1 MLTDGS
7 HARLVHSVTRGASRN
22 VSAPEHVKRSWL
34 RCLDEYGLDP
44 ESGGEPAVVSQQEL
58 AARKEQSLEL
68 LSFADTEMA
77 HLHRQLAGSGH
88 SIILTDRDGVLLS
101 HYGDPAFRHAAAR
114 AGLVP
119 GGVWSERH
127 GGTNGM
133 GTCLAERTPLIVH
146 REQHFLARN
155 TGLTC
160 CAAPIFDPAGELA
173 AVLDASG
180 ESDRAQQH
188 TLVLVNL
195 SAQAIE
201 KRLFLHRFRD
211 AFVVRFH
218 SRPELVGTSSE
229 GMLAFDAEGRI
240 AAVDRNALFQLGCK
254 QATDLM
260 GGAPLERVFNISLPA
275 LLGRCRKKSFHPL
288 PVYEMRHGGRFFAL
302 AQEPESAQASA
313 ARAAPPARTPTASPA
328 PATSPL
334 DELDFGDPVMARS
347 IRAAKR
353 VASRALPILLV
364 GETGTGKELFARALH
379 AASER
384 AGAPFVAVSCG
395 ELSEPLLQSALTQAR
410 GGTLFLDDVG
420 ELPGALQARL
430 LDVLE
435 HREAGAASAEQ
446 RADDVRLIAASAASL
461 ESRIRRK
468 EFREDLFYRLQGL
481 ALTLPRLCERADKR
495 ALIRHVFAQEAA
507 DTPSVSLS
515 ESLIEALCAQRWPGN
530 LRQLR
535 NVLRAMI
542 ALRSGDRLDVADLP
556 SDYSLGARIIEAEPT
571 AEGLNALG
579 RAERAALLRELEQE
593 RGNIS
598 HVARNLGVSRN
609 AVYRKMH
616 RLRIA
621 WPAKDSQH

>member
-7 HARLVHSVTRGASRN
+7 HARLVHSVIRGTSRSAN
-22 VSAPEHVKRSWL
+22 APEHVMRSWL
-34 RCLDEYGLDP
+34 RCADEYGLDP
-44 ESGGEPAVVSQQEL
+44 ETGAQPAVLSQQEFV
-58 AARKEQSLEL
+58 ARKEQSQDL
-68 LSFADTEMA
+68 LSFADTELA

-101 HYGDPAFRHAAAR
+101 YYGDPSFRHAAAR

-119 GGVWSERH
+119 GGVWSERY

-133 GTCLAERTPLIVH
+133 GTCLAERAPLIVH
-146 REQHFLARN
+146 RDQHYLARN

-160 CAAPIFDPAGELA
+160 CAAPIFDPAGQLA
-173 AVLDASG
+173 GVLDASG

-218 SRPELVGTSSE
+218 SRPELVGTASE
-229 GMLAFDAEGRI
+229 GMLAFDADGRI

-254 QATDLM
+254 QAADLM
-260 GGAPLERVFNISLPA
+260 SGAPLERVFNISLPA

-288 PVYEMRHGGRFFAL
+288 PVYEMRHGGRFFAV
-302 AQEPESAQASA
+302 AQEPESTQGAP
-313 ARAAPPARTPTASPA
+313 RAAPERARPA
-328 PATSPL
+328 PAAPVPTSSPL
-334 DELDFGDPVMARS
+334 DELDLGDPVMARS

-384 AGAPFVAVSCG
+384 AAGAFVAVSCG
-395 ELSEPLLQSALTQAR
+395 ELSEALLQSALAQAR
-410 GGTLFLDDVG
+410 GGTLFLDDIG

-430 LDVLE
+430 LHVLE
-435 HREAGAASAEQ
+435 HREAGAAPGE
-446 RADDVRLIAASAASL
+446 RRVDDVRLIAASAASL
-461 ESRIRRK
+461 EARIRRQ

-481 ALTLPRLCERADKR
+481 ALTLPRLSERADKR
-495 ALIRHVFAQEAA
+495 ALVRHVFAQEAA

-515 ESLIEALCAQRWPGN
+515 EPLMDALCAQRWPGN

-535 NVLRAMI
+535 NALRAMI

-556 SDYSLGARIIEAEPT
+556 PDYSLGPRVAGADST
-571 AEGLNALG
+571 AEGLNALAM
-579 RAERAALLRELEQE
+579 AERAALLRELEHE
-593 RGNIS
+593 HGNIS

-609 AVYRKMH
+609 AVYRKMQ

-621 WPAKDSQH
+621 WPAREPRH

>member
-7 HARLVHSVTRGASRN
+7 HSRLVQSVTRGASRN
-22 VSAPEHVKRSWL
+22 AAAPEHVKRSWL

-44 ESGGEPAVVSQQEL
+44 ESSREPAVVSNQEL
-58 AARKEQSLEL
+58 LARKEQSLEL

-77 HLHRQLAGSGH
+77 NLHRQLAGSGH

-101 HYGDPAFRHAAAR
+101 HYGDPSFRHAAAR

-146 REQHFLARN
+146 RDQHFLARN

-180 ESDRAQQH
+180 ESDRAQHH

-254 QATDLM
+254 QAADLM
-260 GGAPLERVFNISLPA
+260 SGAPLERVFNISLPA

-302 AQEPESAQASA
+302 AQEPESAQGT
-313 ARAAPPARTPTASPA
+313 ARAAPPARPAAATPA
-328 PATSPL
+328 PVSSPL

-353 VASRALPILLV
+353 VAARALPILLV

-379 AASER
+379 AAGER
-384 AGAPFVAVSCG
+384 ASAPFVAVSCG
-395 ELSEPLLQSALTQAR
+395 ELSEELLQGALAR
-410 GGTLFLDDVG
+410 AKGGTLFLDDVG
-420 ELPGALQARL
+420 ELPVTLQARL
-430 LDVLE
+430 LHVLE
-435 HREAGAASAEQ
+435 HREAAASGER

-461 ESRIRRK
+461 EPRIRRK

-515 ESLIEALCAQRWPGN
+515 ESLVEALCVQRWPGN

-535 NVLRAMI
+535 NALRAMI
-542 ALRSGDRLDVADLP
+542 ALRSSDRLDVADLP
-556 SDYSLGARIIEAEPT
+556 ADYSLGARIVEPEPT
-571 AEGLNALG
+571 AEGLNALA

-621 WPAKDSQH
+621 WPAKDPQH

>member
-7 HARLVHSVTRGASRN
+7 HSRLVQSVTRGASRN
-22 VSAPEHVKRSWL
+22 AAAPEHVKRSWL

-44 ESGGEPAVVSQQEL
+44 ESSREPAVVSNQEL
-58 AARKEQSLEL
+58 LARKEQSLEL

-77 HLHRQLAGSGH
+77 NLHRQLAGSGH

-101 HYGDPAFRHAAAR
+101 HYGDPSFRHAAAR

-146 REQHFLARN
+146 RDQHFLARN

-180 ESDRAQQH
+180 ESDRAQHH

-254 QATDLM
+254 QAADLM
-260 GGAPLERVFNISLPA
+260 SGAPLERVFNISLPA

-302 AQEPESAQASA
+302 AQEPESAQGT
-313 ARAAPPARTPTASPA
+313 ARAAPPARPAAATPA
-328 PATSPL
+328 PVSSPL

-353 VASRALPILLV
+353 VAARALPILLV

-379 AASER
+379 AAGER
-384 AGAPFVAVSCG
+384 ASAPFVAVSCG
-395 ELSEPLLQSALTQAR
+395 ELSEELLQGALAR
-410 GGTLFLDDVG
+410 AKGGTLFLDDVG
-420 ELPGALQARL
+420 ELPVTLQARL
-430 LDVLE
+430 LHVLE
-435 HREAGAASAEQ
+435 HREAAASGER

-461 ESRIRRK
+461 EPRIRRK

-515 ESLIEALCAQRWPGN
+515 ESLVEALCVQRWPGN

-535 NVLRAMI
+535 NALRAMI
-542 ALRSGDRLDVADLP
+542 ALRSSERLDVADLP
-556 SDYSLGARIIEAEPT
+556 ADYSLGARIVEPEPT
-571 AEGLNALG
+571 AEGLNALA

-593 RGNIS
+593 HGNIS

-621 WPAKDSQH
+621 WPAKDPGP

>member
-1 MLTDGS
+1 MLTDGN
-7 HARLVHSVTRGASRN
+7 HARLVHSVIRGASRN
-22 VSAPEHVKRSWL
+22 PSAPEHVKRSWL

-44 ESGGEPAVVSQQEL
+44 ESGGEPAVVSNQEL
-58 AARKEQSLEL
+58 VARKEQSLEL

-77 HLHRQLAGSGH
+77 HLHRELAGSGH

-101 HYGDPAFRHAAAR
+101 YYGDPSFRHAAAR

-146 REQHFLARN
+146 RDQHFFARN

-218 SRPELVGTSSE
+218 NRPELVGTSSE

-254 QATDLM
+254 QAADLM

-275 LLGRCRKKSFHPL
+275 LLGRCRRKSFHPL
-288 PVYEMRHGGRFFAL
+288 PVYETRHGGRFFAL
-302 AQEPESAQASA
+302 AQEPESAQGS
-313 ARAAPPARTPTASPA
+313 ARAAPPPRPAAAAPA
-328 PATSPL
+328 PVSSPL

-384 AGAPFVAVSCG
+384 AAAPFVAVSCG
-395 ELSEPLLQSALTQAR
+395 ELSEPLLQGALAQAR

-430 LDVLE
+430 LHVLAR
-435 HREAGAASAEQ
+435 REAGAEAGE
-446 RADDVRLIAASAASL
+446 RRVEDVRLIAASAASL
-461 ESRIRRK
+461 ELRIRRK

-507 DTPSVSLS
+507 DTPSVSLA

-535 NVLRAMI
+535 NALRAMI
-542 ALRSGDRLDVADLP
+542 ALRSGDRLDVVDLP
-556 SDYSLGARIIEAEPT
+556 PDYSLGARIVEAEPT

-579 RAERAALLRELEQE
+579 RAERAALLRELERE
-593 RGNIS
+593 HGNIS

>member
-1 MLTDGS
+1 
-7 HARLVHSVTRGASRN
+7 
-22 VSAPEHVKRSWL
+22 
-34 RCLDEYGLDP
+34 
-44 ESGGEPAVVSQQEL
+44 
-58 AARKEQSLEL
+58 
-68 LSFADTEMA
+68 
-77 HLHRQLAGSGH
+77 
-88 SIILTDRDGVLLS
+88 
-101 HYGDPAFRHAAAR
+101 
-114 AGLVP
+114 LVP

-133 GTCLAERTPLIVH
+133 GTCLAERAPLIVH
-146 REQHFLARN
+146 RDQHFLARN

-211 AFVVRFH
+211 ASWCASTAARA
-218 SRPELVGTSSE
+218 RSE
-229 GMLAFDAEGRI
+229 PRAKGMLAFDADGRI

-254 QATDLM
+254 QAADLM
-260 GGAPLERVFNISLPA
+260 SGAPLERVFNISLPA
-275 LLGRCRKKSFHPL
+275 LPRPL
-288 PVYEMRHGGRFFAL
+288 P
-302 AQEPESAQASA
+302 QEVVPPAAGLRNAPRRPLLRPGAGTRIGADLA
-313 ARAAPPARTPTASPA
+313 ARRTAGACRRGPTRPRAA
-328 PATSPL
+328 L

-384 AGAPFVAVSCG
+384 AAGPFVAVSCG
-395 ELSEPLLQSALTQAR
+395 ELSEPLLQVALAQAR

-420 ELPGALQARL
+420 ELPGTLQARL
-430 LDVLE
+430 LHVLE
-435 HREAGAASAEQ
+435 HREAGPGVRRAARGGRPAHRGERGEPRAEDPPPGVP
-446 RADDVRLIAASAASL
+446 RGPVLPACRG
-461 ESRIRRK
+461 SR
-468 EFREDLFYRLQGL
+468 
-481 ALTLPRLCERADKR
+481 LTLPRLCERADKR
-495 ALIRHVFAQEAA
+495 ALIRHRLRAGRRP

-535 NVLRAMI
+535 N
-542 ALRSGDRLDVADLP
+542 ALRRHDRACAQRP
-556 SDYSLGARIIEAEPT
+556 ARRRRTCRRLQPRPRVVEPEPT
-571 AEGLNALG
+571 AEG
-579 RAERAALLRELEQE
+579 
-593 RGNIS
+593 
-598 HVARNLGVSRN
+598 
-609 AVYRKMH
+609 
-616 RLRIA
+616 
-621 WPAKDSQH
+621 